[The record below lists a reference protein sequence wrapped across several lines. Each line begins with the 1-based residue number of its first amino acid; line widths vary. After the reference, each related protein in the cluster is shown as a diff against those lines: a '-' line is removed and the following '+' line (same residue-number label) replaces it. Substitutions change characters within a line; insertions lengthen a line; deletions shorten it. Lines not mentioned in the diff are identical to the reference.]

1 MSVENAK
8 RFYEAVSQDKEMQQQ
23 FIDLSRRH
31 QGKPMDEKQLTA
43 LVNEEIIP
51 MADKM
56 GFRFSAEDL
65 KQLEKERTQSAAGKE
80 MSEAEMQA
88 VSGGNAGSYCFFAG
102 YSVDEDAWSP
112 QTTLKFCIWFGV

>member
-8 RFYEAVSQDKEMQQQ
+8 KFYEAVSQDKAMQQK
-23 FIDLSRRH
+23 FVDLSRKY
-31 QGKPMDEKQLTA
+31 QGEPMDEKQLKA
-43 LVNEEIIP
+43 LVNEEVVP

-56 GFRFSAEDL
+56 GFRFTSDDL
-65 KQLEKERTQSAAGKE
+65 KQFEREIYQPAADKE

-102 YSVDEDAWSP
+102 YSVDEDEWSP
-112 QTTLKFCIWFGV
+112 QTTLKFCIWFGL